1 MSDTTI
7 LLNRFQYCHV
17 QDNNTGKIELH
28 EGPTRIQLES
38 HQLLIGTYEKIRVF
52 EGQFALVLNPF
63 SVERND
69 ILEGEREI
77 RIGPSVFSLYPGEK
91 IESGVQ
97 NEFVLTDDDALLLR
111 AQKDAPHPL
120 ELSQIMLAGTELL
133 LRGPRKYIP
142 NKDIIIKEKRVLV
155 SLAEAQGIYIQNND
169 TGKVCLVKGPTD
181 FFLESNESLWDKRLT
196 SEELQALGY
205 GKQDNNNQNI
215 RSLAGTPRPRTK
227 ESDAVVVDLEGNEV
241 IYLYDGNV
249 VRVEFGPKTVF
260 LESNERPKVLFI
272 SGGVPIQPNTLRIA
286 KLGLG
291 PDFIRDRLS
300 VRTKDNATLG
310 LSVTYR
316 WRFTDYRDNPEKLF
330 TLKDF
335 IGFTAQTL
343 SSEIREEAAKHTF
356 EKFHSE
362 ACELVK
368 KALFKDSPSRIF
380 SENGLEI
387 FGVDVEGITPE
398 DKEIQNKLADAIK
411 TNVDIYT
418 RRVQE
423 EASLE
428 SERRLID
435 GRSKNEEARK
445 KLIRLEISNERLKV
459 TEHAKTQSEAT
470 REKARGEADAI
481 KIKSEAER
489 GAETTLLLE
498 ISNILNTPGGR
509 TYIELERARL
519 LKHTDKIIVPTDSK
533 LFLGVSNKSLDTLDK
548 FENE

>member
-1 MSDTTI
+1 MADTTI

-28 EGPTRIQLES
+28 EGPIRIQLES
-38 HQLLIGTYEKIRVF
+38 HQILIGTYEKIRVF

-63 SVERND
+63 SVERGD
-69 ILEGEREI
+69 ILEGEREV
-77 RIGPSVFSLYPGEK
+77 RIGPSIFPLYPGEK
-91 IESGVQ
+91 NEGGVQ

-120 ELSQIMLAGTELL
+120 EPNQTMLAGTELL

-142 NKDIIIKEKRVLV
+142 NKDIIIKEKRTLV
-155 SLAEAQGIYIQNND
+155 SLADAQGIYVQNND
-169 TGKVCLVKGPTD
+169 TGKVRLIKGPTD
-181 FFLESNESLWDKRLT
+181 FFLEYNESLWDKRLT
-196 SEELQALGY
+196 NEELQALGY
-205 GKQDNNNQNI
+205 GKKDSNNQDV
-215 RSLAGTPRPRTK
+215 RSLSGTPRPRAK
-227 ESDAVVVDLEGNEV
+227 ESDAVVVDLEGNEA
-241 IYLYDGNV
+241 IYLYDGDV
-249 VRVEFGPKTVF
+249 IRVEFGPKTVF
-260 LESNERPKVLFI
+260 LGSNERPKVLFI
-272 SGGVPIQPNTLRIA
+272 SGGVPIQPNVLRIA

-310 LSVTYR
+310 LNVTYR
-316 WRFTDYRDNPEKLF
+316 WRFTDYQDRPEKLF

-368 KALFKDSPSRIF
+368 RALFKDSSSRLF

-445 KLIRLEISNERLKV
+445 KLIRLEIGNERLKV
-459 TEHAKTQSEAT
+459 IEHAKTQSEAT
-470 REKARGEADAI
+470 REEAHGEADAI

-489 GAETTLLLE
+489 TAEASLLKE
-498 ISNILNTPGGR
+498 VSEILNTPGGR

-519 LKHTDKIIVPTDSK
+519 LKQTDKVIVPTDSK
-533 LFLGVSNKSLDTLDK
+533 LFLGVSSKSIDTFDK
-548 FENE
+548 IEDE

>member
-1 MSDTTI
+1 MSDTAVLI
-7 LLNRFQYCHV
+7 NRFQYCHV
-17 QDNNTGKIELH
+17 QDNNTGKTELH
-28 EGPTRIQLES
+28 VGPTRIQLES
-38 HQLLIGTYEKIRVF
+38 HQVLVGTYEKICVF
-52 EGQFALVLNPF
+52 EGQFALILNPF
-63 SVERND
+63 SLERND

-77 RIGPSVFSLYPGEK
+77 RVGPCIFPLYPGEK
-91 IESGVQ
+91 NEGGVQ

-111 AQKDAPHPL
+111 AQKDVPHPL
-120 ELSQIMLAGTELL
+120 EPSQTMLAGTELL

-142 NKDIIIKEKRVLV
+142 NKDITIKEKRTLV
-155 SLAEAQGIYIQNND
+155 SLADAQGIYIQNND
-169 TGKVCLVKGPTD
+169 TGKVRLVKGPTD

-196 SEELQALGY
+196 NEELQALGY
-205 GKQDNNNQNI
+205 GKKDNNNQDV
-215 RSLAGTPRPRTK
+215 RSLSGTPRPRVK
-227 ESDAVVVDLEGNEV
+227 ESDAVVVDLEGNEA
-241 IYLYDGNV
+241 IYLYDGDV

-260 LESNERPKVLFI
+260 LSSNERPKVLFI
-272 SGGVPIQPNTLRIA
+272 SGGVPIQPNILRIA

-310 LSVTYR
+310 LNVTYR
-316 WRFTDYRDNPEKLF
+316 WRFVDYQDKPEKLF

-362 ACELVK
+362 ACGLVK
-368 KALFKDSPSRIF
+368 RALFKDSSSRLF

-459 TEHAKTQSEAT
+459 IEHAKTQSEAT
-470 REKARGEADAI
+470 REEARGEADAI

-489 GAETTLLLE
+489 TAEASLLKE
-498 ISNILNTPGGR
+498 VSEILNTPGGR

-519 LKHTDKIIVPTDSK
+519 LKQTDKVIVPTDSK
-533 LFLGVSNKSLDTLDK
+533 LFLGVSDKSINTLDK
-548 FENE
+548 IEDE

>member
-1 MSDTTI
+1 MSNTTV
-7 LLNRFQYCHV
+7 LLSRFQYCHV
-17 QDNNTGKIELH
+17 QDNNSGKIELH
-28 EGPTRIQLES
+28 VGPTRIQLES
-38 HQLLIGTYEKIRVF
+38 HQILIDTYEKIRVF

-63 SVERND
+63 NLEKND
-69 ILEGEREI
+69 ILDGEREI
-77 RIGPSVFSLYPGEK
+77 RIGPCIFPLYPGEK

-111 AQKDAPHPL
+111 AQKEVPHPL
-120 ELSQIMLAGTELL
+120 EAGQFMLAGTELL

-142 NKDIIIKEKRVLV
+142 NKDIIIKEKRSLL

-169 TGKVCLVKGPTD
+169 TGKVRLIKGPTD

-196 SEELQALGY
+196 NEELQALGY
-205 GKQDNNNQNI
+205 GKKENTNQDV
-215 RSLAGTPRPRTK
+215 RSLSGTPRPRPK
-227 ESDAVVVDLEGNEV
+227 ESDAVVVDLEGNEA
-241 IYLYDGNV
+241 IYLYDGDA

-260 LESNERPKVLFI
+260 LGPNERPKVLFI
-272 SGGVPIQPNTLRIA
+272 SGGVPIQPNILRIA

-310 LSVTYR
+310 LNITYR
-316 WRFTDYRDNPEKLF
+316 WRFIDYRDSPEKLF

-368 KALFKDSPSRIF
+368 KALFKDSSSRLF

-398 DKEIQNKLADAIK
+398 DREIQNKLADAIK

-418 RRVQE
+418 KRVKE

-435 GRSKNEEARK
+435 GRSKNEEVRK
-445 KLIRLEISNERLKV
+445 KLIKLEIANERLKV
-459 TEHAKTQSEAT
+459 IENAKTQSQAT
-470 REKARGEADAI
+470 REEASGEAEAI

-489 GAETTLLLE
+489 VAETTLLQN
-498 ISNILNTPGGR
+498 ISEILNTPGGSM
-509 TYIELERARL
+509 YIELERARL
-519 LKHTDKIIVPTDSK
+519 LKLTDKVIVPTDSK
-533 LFLGVSNKSLDTLDK
+533 LYLGVSRQPTDIL
-548 FENE
+548 EGE